1 MGCTE
6 EGGGCAGRGG
16 GEMLLGEITDMH
28 LGGLSL
34 VSGWVSLEPQ
44 WHAMSSRDAWRD
56 LGQQNSLPLH
66 CPGVAFRVAGR

>member
-1 MGCTE
+1 MGCTEEGGGCTEEGGGCTE

-34 VSGWVSLEPQ
+34 VSGWVSL
-44 WHAMSSRDAWRD
+44 
-56 LGQQNSLPLH
+56 
-66 CPGVAFRVAGR
+66 